1 MLPVRL
7 APHGSRSLPLAAVQD
22 QGQLAVIA
30 IGAGVLLGVLL
41 FVPFVALSY
50 RRRGGLTFWQFLLA
64 FAALVYFLAI
74 WTFTL
79 LPLPDPAAIQCAGT
93 NTNLFALV
101 DDLRTAIGRPGN
113 TLTDPLTLQL
123 VLNVALFVPLGV
135 LLRLMTGRGLPTAL
149 LVGVGLSLLI
159 ETTQLTGVWGLY
171 PCAYRVFDVDDLL
184 TNTTGAVVGSLLS
197 LLLPRR
203 LRSGPAETDP
213 EEPRPV
219 TKGRRLLAMLCDL
232 VGYSL
237 FVLLVGV
244 GVQLVRQQQG
254 LDLLGPQASIISG
267 LAGVLLWTLLV
278 LATGRTL
285 GDLVVRLR
293 FRGGPQPVAVAR
305 VLRLLGG
312 IAAYGL
318 LDLLGTV
325 WEPATTI
332 ALGFGVVVFLL
343 AVVTRR
349 GRGLPGLLT
358 GQDLADSRGDVPAD
372 VSTR

>member
-1 MLPVRL
+1 MLR
-7 APHGSRSLPLAAVQD
+7 VQD
-22 QGQLAVIA
+22 QVQLAIIA

-184 TNTTGAVVGSLLS
+184 TNTTGAILGSVLS
-197 LLLPRR
+197 LVLPRR
-203 LRSGPAETDP
+203 LRSGPADADP
-213 EEPRPV
+213 EAPRPI
-219 TKGRRLLAMLCDL
+219 TKARRLLAMVCDALGFGILML
-232 VGYSL
+232 V
-237 FVLLVGV
+237 VGV

-254 LDLLGPQASIISG
+254 LDLTGPQASIIG
-267 LAGVLLWTLLV
+267 TLTGVLLWTLLV

-285 GDLVVRLR
+285 GDLVVRLQ
-293 FRGGPQPVAVAR
+293 FRGGPLPVPVARA
-305 VLRLLGG
+305 LRLITGIGG
-312 IAAYGL
+312 FGML
-318 LDLLGTV
+318 LLLSEF
-325 WEPATTI
+325 WEPADTI
-332 ALGFGVVVFLL
+332 ATVYGVALLVL
-343 AVVTRR
+343 AVCTRH
-349 GRGLPGLLT
+349 GQGLPGLLT
-358 GQDLADSRGDVPAD
+358 GQELVDSRGEEPVG
-372 VSTR
+372 R